1 MMISKCIKH
10 FRKMSDKAIIC
21 LENAK
26 KNTSV
31 SVFGTDL
38 VSFLCVQIHSNT
50 VWNCI
55 TYLME
60 GYSKSHHP
68 IFFSNHI
75 IFNSSQFTF
84 DFCFPPFPTYF
95 ASTHPPSLFWLINN
109 WVMLFVYFSNLEGWF
124 QFRSEIGGVFFR
136 FLKRCKPFNLK
147 HVYCY

>member
-1 MMISKCIKH
+1 MIEILFKLISSFTKSFH
-10 FRKMSDKAIIC
+10 P
-21 LENAK
+21 K
-26 KNTSV
+26 KKFITKK
-31 SVFGTDL
+31 VFSL
-38 VSFLCVQIHSNT
+38 PFVIESNT

-60 GYSKSHHP
+60 GNLKSHHP

-109 WVMLFVYFSNLEGWF
+109 WVMLFVYFSNLEGLF

-136 FLKRCKPFNLK
+136 FLKRCNSHFFFFFWFFHKTLLRR
-147 HVYCY
+147 